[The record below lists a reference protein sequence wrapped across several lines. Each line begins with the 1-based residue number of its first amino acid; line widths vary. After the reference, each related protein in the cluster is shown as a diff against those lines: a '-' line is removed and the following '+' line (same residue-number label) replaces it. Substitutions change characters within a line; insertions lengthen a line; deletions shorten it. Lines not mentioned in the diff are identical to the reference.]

1 LLNVFVTIA
10 LEGYLLPPYYI
21 IFWPNLV

>member
-1 LLNVFVTIA
+1 LNVFVTIA